1 MINRVKV
8 FPQTYFKSF
17 YIPNITLFSASSD
30 VRLIVLR
37 RGKLVN
43 LIFENFCIRSKSIRG
58 FSKKTKQ
65 RTTIEFSNSTPG
77 YISKIQDTNLKTYMH
92 PNVHSSIIYNNSQI
106 QKQSSCPSIDG

>member
-43 LIFENFCIRSKSIRG
+43 LIFENFCIRSKSIRDFKEKISYEFC
-58 FSKKTKQ
+58 FSLWLLNFLELIKLTKHLQ
-65 RTTIEFSNSTPG
+65 SLGYFSN
-77 YISKIQDTNLKTYMH
+77 L
-92 PNVHSSIIYNNSQI
+92 
-106 QKQSSCPSIDG
+106 